1 MWSAITVRNN
11 RPITIRNAF
20 TVDVEEYFQV
30 EAFSGIIKK
39 KDWENYP
46 RRAEGQT
53 HRLLDILETHKVQGT
68 FFVLGW
74 LAERNPA
81 LIRGIHDAGHEI
93 ASHGFD
99 HRMISKMTP
108 EEFRKD
114 IRRSKE
120 VLEGITNSAVVG
132 YRAPTFSILEK
143 TAWAYEVL
151 LQEGYR
157 YSSSVFPIWHDRYGW
172 PKFGNHPRRMASNGN
187 GEIWEIPMTV
197 RSFGPLKIPFGG
209 GGYLR
214 SYPFFLTKALFRSH
228 ARNEKPAIVYIHP
241 WELDPQHPKVPAPF
255 LRRFRHHMGIP
266 KMERKLIGLLQSMK
280 FGTLS
285 QMLEV
290 FQPSP

>member
-1 MWSAITVRNN
+1 MLSPSTSRSI
-11 RPITIRNAF
+11 F
-20 TVDVEEYFQV
+20 TSKRFPDLL
-30 EAFSGIIKK
+30 KK
-39 KDWENYP
+39 RTGKNILVVPKD
-46 RRAEGQT
+46 RAR
-53 HRLLDILETHKVQGT
+53 RLLDILDTYQVQGT

-81 LIRGIHDAGHEI
+81 LIRAIHDAGHEI

-99 HRMISKMTP
+99 HRMVSNMTP

-172 PKFGNHPRRMASNGN
+172 PKFGNHPRRMASNGK

-214 SYPFFLTKALFRSH
+214 FYPFFLTKALFRSH
-228 ARNEKPAIVYIHP
+228 ARNEKPAVVYIHP
-241 WELDPQHPKVPAPF
+241 WELDAQHPRVPAPLF
-255 LRRFRHHMGIP
+255 RRIRHQMGIP
-266 KMERKLIGLLQSMK
+266 KMEQKLVAILRMMK
-280 FGTLS
+280 FGTLY

-290 FQPSP
+290 LHPSL